1 MTNEKISEFVA
12 MLNAGYSQ
20 RQVRETIFKHCLTNG
35 AGNLTLDAT
44 IDRAMEL
51 YAEVLKRANA

>member
-12 MLNAGYSQ
+12 MLKGGYPQ
-20 RQVRETIFKHCLTNG
+20 WQVRQTVFKYCLTNG
-35 AGNLTLDAT
+35 AGNLTIDAI